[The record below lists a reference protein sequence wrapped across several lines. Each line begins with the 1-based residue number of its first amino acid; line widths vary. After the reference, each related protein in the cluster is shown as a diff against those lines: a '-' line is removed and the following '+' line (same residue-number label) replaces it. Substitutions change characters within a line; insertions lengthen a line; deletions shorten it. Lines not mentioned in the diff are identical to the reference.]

1 MPGKAYTLDQLVFFL
16 GMLTSLAAYNFLEF
30 SIRLL
35 GFKSSFPKS
44 YIACLTLFMFIVC
57 LVDMWWE
64 TFHLMKHSAS
74 VEQTA

>member
-1 MPGKAYTLDQLVFFL
+1 MPEKAYTLDQLVFFL
-16 GMLTSLAAYNFLEF
+16 GMLTSFAAYSFLEL

-35 GFKSSFPKS
+35 GFESSFPKFHIL
-44 YIACLTLFMFIVC
+44 YLTLFMFIVC

-64 TFHLMKHSAS
+64 TFHLMKHSSS